1 MEEQLLDTAL
11 LPSNPF
17 TKALAYVHS
26 RKGSLQ
32 VFLEDPEV
40 PIDTN
45 EVEKQIRPIAVG
57 RRNWMFCWTELGAEH
72 LGIIQSLLS
81 ICRLQGIDPYDY
93 LVDVL
98 QRAGTHPAKDV
109 AQLTPRLWKEQF
121 AENPLRSDL
130 YRIRGQH

>member
-1 MEEQLLDTAL
+1 VEEQLLDTAL

-98 QRAGTHPAKDV
+98 QRAGTHPAK
-109 AQLTPRLWKEQF
+109 
-121 AENPLRSDL
+121 
-130 YRIRGQH
+130 